1 MQVITARVPDEV
13 FKEIKEMEEAEHID
27 RAEAARRL
35 LSIGIKEVKRRN
47 ALELLREHRI
57 TYRKAA
63 EMMGVTMYELLDL
76 MEKEGIDIGYSLSD
90 LEKDLEEIE

>member
-13 FKEIKEMEEAEHID
+13 FKEIKEMEEIEHID

-35 LSIGIKEVKRRN
+35 LSIGIKEVKRRK

-57 TYRKAA
+57 TYRRAA

-76 MEKEGIDIGYSLSD
+76 MEKEGIDIGYSLSE
-90 LEKDLEEIE
+90 LEKDLDEIE

>member
-13 FKEIKEMEEAEHID
+13 FKEIKEMEEIEHID

-35 LSIGIKEVKRRN
+35 LSIGIKEVKRRK

-57 TYRKAA
+57 TYRRAA
-63 EMMGVTMYELLDL
+63 EMMRVTMYELLDL
-76 MEKEGIDIGYSLSD
+76 MEKEGIDIGYSLSE
-90 LEKDLEEIE
+90 LEKDLDEIE

>member
-13 FKEIKEMEEAEHID
+13 FKEIKEMEEIEHID

-35 LSIGIKEVKRRN
+35 LSIGIKEVKRRK

-57 TYRKAA
+57 TYRRAA